1 MGTFK
6 WGIIGPGS
14 IAKDFIDDLK
24 YVKTPQTVQAV
35 LGRREEQTKEFAEEF
50 NIPQHFTDIN
60 IFIKESK
67 PDAVYIATPHTLH
80 FEETLICLQNKIP
93 VLCEKPL
100 AINSEQVE
108 KMMEA
113 AAANSTFLLEGMWIR
128 FLPSITKLLELVES
142 DAIGKIIT
150 VKASL
155 TFKAPEDEDNRYFNP
170 ELGGGS
176 LLDLGVYPV
185 FLCLLL
191 LGKPATI
198 KAVARLSEEG
208 VDETCA
214 VLFGYDGGETAV
226 IDSSFITETDAIAE
240 VSGEKG
246 VIKILSPWN
255 EKPDG
260 IQVILYTDD
269 PEKEKDITEYPCE
282 WEGRGFQ
289 FEVEEVISCLGNK
302 QIESNLLCHHFSLDL
317 METMDE
323 IRKQIHVKY
332 EKYE

>member
-1 MGTFK
+1 V
-6 WGIIGPGS
+6 
-14 IAKDFIDDLK
+14 D
-24 YVKTPQTVQAV
+24 
-35 LGRREEQTKEFAEEF
+35 
-50 NIPQHFTDIN
+50 N
-60 IFIKESK
+60 
-67 PDAVYIATPHTLH
+67 
-80 FEETLICLQNKIP
+80 
-93 VLCEKPL
+93 
-100 AINSEQVE
+100 
-108 KMMEA
+108 
-113 AAANSTFLLEGMWIR
+113 
-128 FLPSITKLLELVES
+128 

-150 VKASL
+150 IKASL

-191 LGKPATI
+191 LGKPAAI
-198 KAVARLSEEG
+198 RAIARLSPEG

-226 IDSSFITETDAIAE
+226 IDSSFITETDAVAE
-240 VSGEKG
+240 ILGEKG
-246 VIKILSPWN
+246 AIKILTPWN

-260 IQVILYTDD
+260 IQVTLYSDD
-269 PEKEKDITEYPCE
+269 PKKEKDITEYPCE

-289 FEVEEVISCLGNK
+289 FEVEEVLNCLRNK

>member
-1 MGTFK
+1 MDIFK

-14 IAKDFIDDLK
+14 IAKDFIEDLE
-24 YVKTPQTVQAV
+24 YVKTPQKVQAI
-35 LGRREEQTKEFAEEF
+35 LGRQEEKTREFAEEF
-50 NIPQHFTDIN
+50 DIPQHFTDLTV
-60 IFIKESK
+60 FIKEAK
-67 PDAVYIATPHTLH
+67 LDAVYIATPHTLH
-80 FEETLICLQNKIP
+80 FEETLSCLRNKIP

-100 AINSEQVE
+100 AINSEQVK
-108 KMMEA
+108 KMMETA
-113 AAANSTFLLEGMWIR
+113 SENSTFLLEGMWIR
-128 FLPSITKLLELVES
+128 FLPSINKLLELVDN

-150 VKASL
+150 IKASL

-198 KAVARLSEEG
+198 RAIARLSPEG

-214 VLFGYDGGETAV
+214 VLFGYGGGETAV
-226 IDSSFITETDAIAE
+226 IDSSFITETDATAE
-240 VSGEKG
+240 ILGEKG
-246 VIKILSPWN
+246 AIKILAPWN

-260 IQVILYTDD
+260 IQVTLYSDD
-269 PEKEKDITEYPCE
+269 PKKEKDITEYPCD

-289 FEVEEVISCLGNK
+289 FEVEEVLNCLRNK